1 MTIALQAPV
10 TSSGTKQFPED
21 DLIYDF
27 ARKRSVRDVTVYEP
41 SWLPSADPDT
51 RLLPFCFSN

>member
-41 SWLPSADPDT
+41 S
-51 RLLPFCFSN
+51 